1 MGAPLI
7 RGECFLVG
15 PNLWSS
21 GPALLASFDQGT
33 WSDKKM
39 GRATDHLL
47 SVVPEIAEQTV
58 FRRHRTLPA
67 ATAALADLL
76 NRAIG
81 ASCGR
86 SLILSG
92 ADGRVRLTIA
102 CPRRQLARGLA
113 SGINQILEALPGCDF
128 SLIEDVLTSVLPLWE
143 TPAEAALLAQTARER
158 KIPVTWPD
166 ADQDWLVLGQGIR
179 RQIYHRGYLS
189 NEVGLRDLADDKLA
203 SARLLERAGL
213 PNTRPNIVMTA
224 EQAVARAMELGM
236 PVVLKPNR
244 GWGQVGVWT
253 NLRSPEAIRMAF
265 RRAAEQSGALGGPL
279 LIERHR
285 QGTYLRA
292 TLVAGE
298 LRAALTNKAPVM
310 TGDGLHTAGVLAR
323 EFYSLPTHEKL
334 NVRGQGI
341 LEAVLSQQGLTSS
354 SIPEFGR
361 SFMVGHDNQG
371 RSVDVTGS
379 IHPSLKRL
387 LNRVGRLFA
396 VPLLGVDM
404 IVRDPSAAFDYEQ
417 DAIIEVN
424 PAPAFSMHERP
435 SEGRSRN
442 LAGATLTHLFPAGA
456 AAARVPV
463 IAGPTGC
470 GSELE
475 QLAQA
480 LLRKGVRSA
489 GYTRNIAWSG
499 DTRGERGRGPLGFSL
514 LPLDAHAEVL
524 LFEVDEVLAAVIG
537 LPVDRVDF
545 LVSNSNG
552 RGPLNGMLGQLCSPR
567 QQRRLSVENV
577 QRACRN
583 VPSGHAKK
591 LAPV

>member
-1 MGAPLI
+1 MGAPMI

-15 PNLWSS
+15 PNLWSP

-39 GRATDHLL
+39 VRATDHLL
-47 SVVPEIAEQTV
+47 TLLPEIAEQSV

-76 NRAIG
+76 SRAIG
-81 ASCGR
+81 ASWGK
-86 SLILSG
+86 SLILPS
-92 ADGRVRLTIA
+92 ADGSVRLTIA
-102 CPRRQLARGLA
+102 SPRRQLARGLA
-113 SGINQILEALPGCDF
+113 SGINQILQALPGCDF
-128 SLIEDVLTSVLPLWE
+128 SLIEDVLTKVLALWE
-143 TPAEAALLAQTARER
+143 TPAEAALLAQAARER

-189 NEVGLRDLADDKLA
+189 SEVGLRDLADDKLA
-203 SARLLERAGL
+203 SSRLLERAGL
-213 PNTRPNIVMTA
+213 PTTRPNVVMTA
-224 EQAVARAMELGM
+224 EQAVARATALGM

-253 NLRSPEAIRMAF
+253 NLCSPEAIRMAF
-265 RRAAEQSGALGGPL
+265 RRAAEQSGSLGGPL
-279 LIERHR
+279 LLERHR
-285 QGTYLRA
+285 QGRYLRA

-298 LRAALTNKAPVM
+298 LRAALTYKAPVM
-310 TGDGLHTAGVLAR
+310 TGDGIRTAEALAR
-323 EFYSLPTHEKL
+323 EFYRLQIHEKL
-334 NVRGQGI
+334 NVRGRGI
-341 LEAVLSQQGLTSS
+341 LEAVLSQQGLTPSN
-354 SIPEFGR
+354 IPERGR
-361 SFMVGHDNQG
+361 SFIVGHDNQG
-371 RSVDVTGS
+371 RSVDATGA

-404 IVRDPSAAFDYEQ
+404 IVRDPSAAFDYEH

-442 LAGATLTHLFPAGA
+442 LAGATLNHLFPAGA
-456 AAARVPV
+456 DAARVPV
-463 IAGPTGC
+463 VAGPSGC
-470 GSELE
+470 GAELE

-480 LLRKGVRSA
+480 LRRQGVRPA

-499 DTRGERGRGPLGFSL
+499 TPRGERGRGPLGFSL
-514 LPLDAHAEVL
+514 LPLDAQAEVL
-524 LFEVDEVLAAVIG
+524 LFEVDEVLAGVIG

-545 LVSNSNG
+545 LLANSNE
-552 RGPLNGMLGQLCSPR
+552 RKPLNRMLARLCSPK
-567 QQRRLSVENV
+567 QQSRGDAEAVLD
-577 QRACRN
+577 ACRH
-583 VPSGHAKK
+583 VPSGHKK
-591 LAPV
+591 K